1 MFTGLVEE
9 IGRVASVAERGPG
22 SRLEI
27 SASTVVEGLKLG
39 DSIAVNGACLTVV
52 AFSTEGFAVD
62 CVAETL
68 RRTALHEIAPGAA
81 VNLERAMALGDR
93 LGGHLV
99 QGHVDGV
106 GEITGCPSEGEG
118 YRLRVRVPD
127 ELMIFVVEK
136 GSLAIDGVSL
146 TIAERHEDGVTI
158 ALIPHTTAHTTLGPA
173 RVGTLANLEVDLVA
187 KYVAQLAGPY
197 LPVREHRGGH

>member
-9 IGRVASVAERGPG
+9 VGQITAVTARGPG

-27 SASTVVEGLKLG
+27 SATVVVEGLKLG
-39 DSIAVNGACLTVV
+39 DSVAVNGTCLT
-52 AFSTEGFAVD
+52 AIEIRSGGFAVD

-68 RRTALHEIAPGAA
+68 TRTALREIDPGAA
-81 VNLERAMALGDR
+81 VNLERAMRLGDR

-106 GEITGCPSEGEG
+106 GEITSCRPEGDG
-118 YRLRVRVPD
+118 YRLHVRVPAA
-127 ELMIFVVEK
+127 LMTFVVEK
-136 GSLAIDGVSL
+136 GSIAIDGVSL
-146 TIAERHEDGVTI
+146 TVAERHADGVTI
-158 ALIPHTTAHTTLGPA
+158 ALIPHTTSHTTLGPG
-173 RVGTLANLEVDLVA
+173 RVGTLSNLEVDLVA

-197 LPVREHRGGH
+197 LPAH